1 MRDERLLD
9 YYERELTF
17 LRHLGVE
24 FAETY
29 KDVASRLRLE
39 ATRAEDPHVERL
51 LQGFAFLAARVHL
64 KVDDDFPE
72 ISQAFLNTLYP
83 HYLRPVPAMSLV
95 EFRLDPDQGAPATAW
110 TIPRGARLVTPPT
123 SSGAR
128 CRFRTCYETRIWPL
142 EVARAGWHSPHEIET
157 PFPTNAMAVLR
168 LDLRTVGQ
176 LAFDELSLG
185 ELRFFLD
192 GEPGLVGALYELLL
206 NNCVQVVAWDPAS
219 ARTRRPIHLPAR
231 AVRPVGFERDEAMLP
246 NPKQSFQAFQLIQE
260 YFAFPRKHFF
270 LDVQELG
277 RVRGAGLG
285 TTLQLLFFI
294 SAFQRPE
301 RHARLQEGV
310 NARTLRLG
318 CTPIV
323 NLFTAEARPISLT
336 QRKSEYP
343 VSVPGEAEVFS
354 VEEVFAIAPGT
365 TRKVPLLPF
374 HGLKHR
380 SVRTRENLFWYAKRA
395 PRGWGENSVSDVSIA
410 FVDVDGSV
418 IHPEYHSIGVS
429 VLCSNGDLPN
439 ELRFGAT
446 QSDFYLEEESA
457 QLKGIFTLM
466 NPTRSI
472 RPPLGGRELW
482 RLISMLSLNH
492 LSLVDEGPEP
502 FREMLRAHAFG
513 DAVLTER
520 QVDGI
525 TRIRSEPLYAP
536 VQGAHGLSFARGR
549 SVEIEFDEEL
559 FTGGSVYLFASVI
572 ERFLAQYAS
581 LNSFCRVVAKT
592 KQRPEILKS
601 WPPRAGLKPLL

>member
-24 FAETY
+24 FAESY
-29 KDVASRLRLE
+29 QEVASRLRLE

-64 KVDDDFPE
+64 KIDDDFPE
-72 ISQAFLNTLYP
+72 ISQAFLNTVYP
-83 HYLRPVPAMSLV
+83 HYLRPTPSMSLV
-95 EFRLDPDQGAPATAW
+95 EFRLDPDQGAPATGW

-123 SSGAR
+123 NSGAR
-128 CRFRTCYETRIWPL
+128 CRFRTCYETHIWPL
-142 EVARAGWHSPHEIET
+142 EVARAGWHSPHEVET
-157 PFPTNAMAVLR
+157 PFPTNAAAILR

-176 LAFDELSLG
+176 LTFDELELR

-192 GEPGLVGALYELLL
+192 GEPGLVGSLYELLF
-206 NNCVQVVAWDPAS
+206 NNCVQVVAWDPAQPRS
-219 ARTRRPIHLPAR
+219 ARRIQLPAS
-231 AVRPVGFERDEAMLP
+231 VLRPVGFDSLESMLP
-246 NPKQSFQAFQLIQE
+246 NPRQSFLAYQLLQE
-260 YFAFPRKHFF
+260 YFAFPRKYFF
-270 LDVQELG
+270 LDLLELS
-277 RVRGAGLG
+277 RLRGLGLG
-285 TTLQLLFFI
+285 TSVQLLFLI
-294 SAFQRPE
+294 SGFQRPE

-310 NARTLRLG
+310 NQRTFRLG
-318 CTPIV
+318 CAPIV
-323 NLFTAEARPISLT
+323 NLFPTEARPISLT
-336 QRKSEYP
+336 QRKSEYA

-354 VEEVFAIAPGT
+354 VDEVFAIAPGT
-365 TRKVPLLPF
+365 TRKVPILPF
-374 HGLKHR
+374 HGLKHGSTR
-380 SVRTRENLFWYAKRA
+380 SSDNLFWYAKRE
-395 PRGWGENSVSDVSIA
+395 PRTWAENSVSDVTLA
-410 FVDVDGSV
+410 FVDLEARTV
-418 IHPEYHSIGVS
+418 HPNYHSVGVG
-429 VLCSNGDLPN
+429 VLCTNGDLPN
-439 ELRFGAT
+439 DLRFGTA
-446 QSDFYLEEESA
+446 QSDFYLEEESV

-492 LSLVDEGPEP
+492 LSLVDQGAEP

-513 DAVLTER
+513 DTALTER

-525 TRIRSEPLYAP
+525 TRIKSDGLYAP

-581 LNSFCRVVAKT
+581 LNSFSRVVAKT